1 MTAKASPEGCQGH
14 RAAALR
20 TLALLLAAAVLGAG
34 WLFWPGE
41 EVEVVIPAG
50 QSARQTAAALKD
62 KGVVR
67 SALMFRVAARVYGLG
82 RRLKPGA
89 YRLKRRMLP
98 GSLLEAL
105 ASGAGGIKVVIPE
118 GWSARQI
125 AERLEKSGLGTAAD
139 FMLFT
144 SSNNLEGY
152 LFPTTYYFEPGVDA
166 ARLAQRM
173 HAEFERRLAGEFA
186 RAEPKPSLSL
196 HQAVTLASIVE
207 REAVLPSE
215 QPMVAAVY
223 LNRMRIRMRLQADPT
238 VQYALGYWKKGLT
251 SADLQNPSPYNTYL
265 HYGLP
270 PGPIC
275 NPGLGAFRAVLHPA
289 QSDALFFVADLTG
302 GHKFFVSQEDHL
314 KAKRAYKRG
323 LREEKKR
330 LQSQSG
336 G

>member
-1 MTAKASPEGCQGH
+1 LKKILAS
-14 RAAALR
+14 LI
-20 TLALLLAAAVLGAG
+20 AAAVLGAG

-50 QSARQTAAALKD
+50 QSARQTAAALKE

-67 SALMFRVAARVYGLG
+67 SALMFRAAARVYGLG

-98 GSLLEAL
+98 GRLLAAL
-105 ASGAGGIKVVIPE
+105 AGGPGGVKIVIPE
-118 GWSARQI
+118 GWSARQV
-125 AERLEKSGLGTAAD
+125 AERLEKSGLCPAVDFLRVAA
-139 FMLFT
+139 
-144 SSNNLEGY
+144 NGRLEGY
-152 LFPTTYYFEPGVDA
+152 LFPTTYYFEPGADA
-166 ARLAQRM
+166 ARVAQRM
-173 HAEFERRLAGEFA
+173 RAEFDRRVAGEFA
-186 RAEPKPSLSL
+186 RAEPRPRLTL

-207 REAVLPSE
+207 REAVLPGE

-251 SADLQNPSPYNTYL
+251 SQDLQNPSPYNTYVN
-265 HYGLP
+265 YGLP

-289 QSDALFFVADLTG
+289 PSDALFFVADLTG
-302 GHKFFVSQEDHL
+302 GHKFFLTQEEHL
-314 KAKRAYKRG
+314 KAKLAYKRG
-323 LREEKKR
+323 LRDEKKR
-330 LQSQSG
+330 LRSQPAGKS
-336 G
+336 

>member
-1 MTAKASPEGCQGH
+1 MTAKAFPEGSQGH
-14 RAAALR
+14 RSAALR
-20 TLALLLAAAVLGAG
+20 TLALLLVATVLGMG

-41 EVEVVIPAG
+41 EVEVVIPVG
-50 QSARQTAAALKD
+50 QSARQTAAVLKD

-67 SALMFRVAARVYGLG
+67 SALMFRVVARAYGLG

-89 YRLKRRMLP
+89 YRLRRRMLP
-98 GSLLEAL
+98 GRLLSAL
-105 ASGAGGIKVVIPE
+105 AAGSGGVKVVIPE
-118 GWSARQI
+118 GWTARQI
-125 AERLEKSGLGTAAD
+125 AERLEKTGLGSAAD
-139 FMLFT
+139 FLRIAA
-144 SSNNLEGY
+144 NDRLEGY
-152 LFPTTYYFEPGVDA
+152 LFPTTYSFEPGTDSSRV
-166 ARLAQRM
+166 AQRM
-173 HAEFERRLAGEFA
+173 HVEFDRRLAQEFT
-186 RAEPKPSLSL
+186 RAESKPRLTL

-251 SADLQNPSPYNTYL
+251 SEDLQNPSPYNTYV

-275 NPGLGAFRAVLHPA
+275 NPGLGAFRAVLRPA
-289 QSDALFFVADLTG
+289 LSDALIFVADLTG
-302 GHKFFVSQEDHL
+302 GHKFFLTQEEHL
-314 KAKRAYKRG
+314 KAKLAYKRG

-330 LQSQSG
+330 LRSG
-336 G
+336 KS